1 MQKFVDVA
9 ELLTFQVTPSSKHFP
24 VNSWAFHKGVTD
36 LHY

>member
-9 ELLTFQVTPSSKHFP
+9 ELLTFQVTLSSKHFS
-24 VNSWAFHKGVTD
+24 VNSWAFHKEVND